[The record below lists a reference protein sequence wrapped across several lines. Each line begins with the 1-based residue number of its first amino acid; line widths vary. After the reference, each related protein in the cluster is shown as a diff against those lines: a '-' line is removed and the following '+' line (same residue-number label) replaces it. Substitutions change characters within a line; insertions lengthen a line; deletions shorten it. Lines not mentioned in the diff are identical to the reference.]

1 MGIIEEDFEYHREGG
16 HWWAWA
22 GSRRAKWL
30 AQAILSDAIKR
41 AVAWLATKIDEC
53 TEFCPVI
60 DLKHG
65 GAGIE
70 IVGVTLA
77 CAACGLGVT
86 CANGLVPCQISNSAN
101 IFLVH
106 MNGCTTLCTDKDN
119 SLRWR
124 VAWAWLVQ
132 MGDLIEDLKDDS
144 VVPCRPDEGDA
155 ALNAMFS
162 AIPTT
167 RTESGVL
174 LQQMLAFKRD
184 HTILTKNSDHQ
195 SFGATGLPTS
205 LPTDPLPVVVKD
217 AFKRKE
223 NEKNEAEK
231 PAKRAKLEPKME
243 QKGGGTKRKRDD
255 EIDDEKPAKRV
266 KTHQRKAQ
274 EGTSKSAKKQ
284 PLSRPTTR
292 RTHV

>member
-1 MGIIEEDFEYHREGG
+1 MSNAIISHSGD
-16 HWWAWA
+16 
-22 GSRRAKWL
+22 K
-30 AQAILSDAIKR
+30 
-41 AVAWLATKIDEC
+41 VACARYEC
-53 TEFCPVI
+53 TGFCPVI

-70 IVGVTLA
+70 IIGVTLA
-77 CAACGLGVT
+77 CAACRLGVT

-144 VVPCRPDEGDA
+144 VVACRPDGGDA

-167 RTESGVL
+167 RTES
-174 LQQMLAFKRD
+174 ARSHNFDKEFRPPIFRRD
-184 HTILTKNSDHQ
+184 RPSH
-195 SFGATGLPTS
+195 FP
-205 LPTDPLPVVVKD
+205 PTDPLPVAVKD
-217 AFKRKE
+217 AFKRRE
-223 NEKNEAEK
+223 NEKIEAEK
-231 PAKRAKLEPKME
+231 PGKRAKLEAKME
-243 QKGGGTKRKRDD
+243 QKGGGTKRKGDD

-284 PLSRPTTR
+284 PVSRPTTR
-292 RTHV
+292 RTRV

>member
-1 MGIIEEDFEYHREGG
+1 MPSNGRGRG
-16 HWWAWA
+16 C
-22 GSRRAKWL
+22 RNL
-30 AQAILSDAIKR
+30 N
-41 AVAWLATKIDEC
+41 EC
-53 TEFCPVI
+53 TGLCPVI

-70 IVGVTLA
+70 IVG
-77 CAACGLGVT
+77 
-86 CANGLVPCQISNSAN
+86 
-101 IFLVH
+101 
-106 MNGCTTLCTDKDN
+106 
-119 SLRWR
+119 R

-144 VVPCRPDEGDA
+144 VVACRPDGGDA

-167 RTESGVL
+167 RTEWGVL

-195 SFGATGLPTS
+195 SF
-205 LPTDPLPVVVKD
+205 DPLPVVVKD

-223 NEKNEAEK
+223 NEKIEAEK

-243 QKGGGTKRKRDD
+243 QKGGGTKRKGDD
-255 EIDDEKPAKRV
+255 EIADEKPAKRV
-266 KTHQRKAQ
+266 RTHQRKAR

-284 PLSRPTTR
+284 PVSRPTTW